1 MGKKASGAKS
11 PGGGAGASGTISK
24 KPSGHSMSTVGR
36 GKGSQSVRSAAT
48 VRRLM
53 MYKQKPVRDKKGKVL
68 KQDLQSKEL
77 PSTRIVPD
85 RRWFGNTRVI
95 GQKALDEFREDMA
108 NKSKDGYTVLI
119 KQKKLP
125 LSLLADPEKG
135 RTRRVNLL
143 GNAPFNETFSAG
155 RRQKRPKLATD
166 DLSALAARAAAC
178 GEAYGDG
185 IARGPIER
193 PRVPALRSVAV
204 GPPAR
209 ADLEPAA
216 VDRELE
222 ARRRHLGHERA
233 ERAVDRR
240 VRPVEV

>member
-24 KPSGHSMSTVGR
+24 KPTGHSMSTVGR

-53 MYKQKPVRDKKGKVL
+53 MYKQKPTRDKKGKVL

-135 RTRRVNLL
+135 RARRVHLL
-143 GNAPFNETFSAG
+143 GNAPFQETFSAG
-155 RRQKRPKLATD
+155 RRQKKPKLATD
-166 DLSALAARAAAC
+166 DLSALAARATAS
-178 GEAYGDG
+178 GEAYAEGIDAGVSAARDLVVASDG
-185 IARGPIER
+185 ALDAAR
-193 PRVPALRSVAV
+193 
-204 GPPAR
+204 
-209 ADLEPAA
+209 
-216 VDRELE
+216 
-222 ARRRHLGHERA
+222 
-233 ERAVDRR
+233 
-240 VRPVEV
+240 

>member
-36 GKGSQSVRSAAT
+36 GKGSQSQRSAAT

-53 MYKQKPVRDKKGKVL
+53 MYKQKPTRDKKGKVL

-135 RTRRVNLL
+135 RTRRVNFGLKRTVQRDVQR
-143 GNAPFNETFSAG
+143 GAKAETA
-155 RRQKRPKLATD
+155 
-166 DLSALAARAAAC
+166 
-178 GEAYGDG
+178 EAGDG
-185 IARGPIER
+185 
-193 PRVPALRSVAV
+193 
-204 GPPAR
+204 
-209 ADLEPAA
+209 
-216 VDRELE
+216 
-222 ARRRHLGHERA
+222 
-233 ERAVDRR
+233 
-240 VRPVEV
+240 